1 MSVPTNKTNAPA
13 PSTQVDR
20 EFLGTALTVTAQ
32 HLHAVLM
39 NGLSPIL
46 GDLANQLSDIR
57 RLLMADRLGDN
68 PVTLI
73 TDHPI
78 AHSSNDHLHP
88 WGTRN
93 DNTRSSRFCFAC
105 ERHFAGRPLAYLD
118 LGCSGGGVVFDFLL
132 RGHFAMGLEGSDF
145 SLKTQRAE
153 WRTIGDYLRTCD
165 ITKPFSL
172 VSKSAG
178 EIRKFEVIGM
188 WEVLEHIGE
197 EDLGT
202 LFSNIKNHL
211 AADGIFIGS
220 IALIHD
226 IVNGV
231 DYHKTVKPAAWWED
245 TFKRHGL
252 AFTELPS
259 FTSHDF
265 CRGTGNGP
273 MDPDFSKTPSA
284 GFHFIAKRS

>member
-1 MSVPTNKTNAPA
+1 MQLPEKKANAPA
-13 PSTQVDR
+13 GSAPVDR
-20 EFLGTALTVTAQ
+20 DYLGTVLAVTAQ

-39 NGLSPIL
+39 NGLTPTL

-57 RLLMADRLGDN
+57 RLLMTDRLGEN
-68 PVTLI
+68 PVQLI

-78 AHSSNDHLHP
+78 AFSSNDHLHP

-93 DNTRSSRFCFAC
+93 DNTRSARFCFAC
-105 ERHFAGRPLAYLD
+105 ERHFAGRPLSYLD
-118 LGCSGGGVVFDFLL
+118 LGCSGGGLVFDFLL

-172 VSKSAG
+172 VTKSSQG
-178 EIRKFEVIGM
+178 IRKFDVISM

-197 EDLGT
+197 EDLGA
-202 LFSNIKNHL
+202 LFANIRKHL
-211 AADGIFIGS
+211 APDGLFIGS
-220 IALIHD
+220 IALNHD
-226 IVNGV
+226 IVNGI
-231 DYHKTVKPAAWWED
+231 DYHKTVQPAVWWD
-245 TFKRHGL
+245 VAFKENGFV
-252 AFTELPS
+252 FTESPV
-259 FTSHDF
+259 FTFYDF

-284 GFHFIAKRS
+284 GFHFIARQA